1 MRTFHSPY
9 YATALVTLLLR
20 PEEGLSRYLSLAL
33 LFTSLTVL
41 TKTKGL
47 ALALVVFLA
56 TALAAWLLHERSIRS
71 LWRHTQSYLSCRLA
85 ASRLSVLTGF
95 DKRPDLLQAQPFFV
109 RHR

>member
-56 TALAAWLLHERSIRS
+56 TAWRRGFCMNGRFALCGVTPSHTCPADWLPQDS
-71 LWRHTQSYLSCRLA
+71 LS
-85 ASRLSVLTGF
+85 
-95 DKRPDLLQAQPFFV
+95 
-109 RHR
+109 